1 MNTIKLT
8 EILEYYD
15 GIQIFAAH
23 DPIGGH
29 YVGSMIDTVGDFDRY
44 LVVGVRPDRLD
55 DFRIGKV
62 DLRTLLLESPDGEW
76 YTTVA
81 DGTIHDLLT
90 LVQEKEPLAQTEY
103 LPEGGFFLDEPSPVK
118 EADIMQAIELGNVV
132 TLTGHVELAD
142 RSAGEWRLLTEFGEQ
157 TGRTAPGGSVLD
169 GLQVGK
175 RYRFQCAEI
184 TALDPLWQDQRVLYL
199 QRVEA
204 T

>member
-1 MNTIKLT
+1 MNTIQLT

-29 YVGSMIDTVGDFDRY
+29 YVCSMIDTVGDFDRY

-81 DGTIHDLLT
+81 EGTINDPLT
-90 LVQEKEPLAQTEY
+90 LVQQKEPLVQTDY
-103 LPEGGFFLDEPSPVK
+103 LPEGGFFLAEPPPVA
-118 EADIMQAIELGNVV
+118 ESDIRRAIELGNVV
-132 TLTGHVELAD
+132 TLTGRVELAD
-142 RSAGEWRLLTEFGEQ
+142 RSAGEWRLLTESGVQ
-157 TGRTAPGGSVLD
+157 MGRTAPGGTVLD

-175 RYRFQCAEI
+175 RYHFQCAEI
-184 TALDPLWQDQRVLYL
+184 TAVDPLWQDQRVLYL
-199 QRVEA
+199 QKAEA